1 MAGNNTLNQIDN
13 AMNQANK
20 QMEQTGQNAIENDL
34 SNSSSK
40 TRNFDNI
47 MNQNNSL
54 LSGSASQSS
63 FESDIA
69 SSGKGLGN
77 IIPPGYD
84 MLFKDSDSNDVNNY
98 GANIPNWNMSRF
110 GTIPMNS
117 QSNISNNTQN
127 GLGNL
132 SAYGWNKGIG
142 NNVNNN

>member
-1 MAGNNTLNQIDN
+1 MTGNTLNQVDN

-20 QMEQTGQNAIENDL
+20 KMEQDGQNSIENNLND
-34 SNSSSK
+34 SSSR

-54 LSGSASQSS
+54 LSGSANSS
-63 FESDIA
+63 NFESDIS

-84 MLFKDSDSNDVNNY
+84 MLFKDSGSNYVHNY
-98 GANIPNWNMSRF
+98 GANIPNGNMSKF

-117 QSNISNNTQN
+117 QSNISRNTQN

>member
-1 MAGNNTLNQIDN
+1 MAGNTLNEIDN
-13 AMNQANK
+13 AMNQASR
-20 QMEQTGQNAIENDL
+20 QMEQDGQSSIENDL
-34 SNSSSK
+34 NKSYSK
-40 TRNFDNI
+40 PRKFEDINNR
-47 MNQNNSL
+47 NNSI
-54 LSGSASQSS
+54 LSGSANSS
-63 FESDIA
+63 NFESNIA
-69 SSGKGLGN
+69 SGGKGLGN

-84 MLFKDSDSNDVNNY
+84 MLFKDSDSNYVNNY
-98 GANIPNWNMSRF
+98 GANIHNGNMSKF

>member
-1 MAGNNTLNQIDN
+1 MAGNTLNEIDN

-20 QMEQTGQNAIENDL
+20 QMEQTGQNAIENNL
-34 SNSSSK
+34 NNSSSK

-54 LSGSASQSS
+54 LSGSANSS
-63 FESDIA
+63 NFESDIA
-69 SSGKGLGN
+69 SNGKGLGN

-84 MLFKDSDSNDVNNY
+84 MSIKNDTSKIGNNSGINNFK
-98 GANIPNWNMSRF
+98 GNMSNF
-110 GTIPMNS
+110 NTISMNS
-117 QSNISNNTQN
+117 QSNISTNTQN

>member
-1 MAGNNTLNQIDN
+1 MAGNTLNEIDN

-34 SNSSSK
+34 NKSYSK

-54 LSGSASQSS
+54 LSGSANSS
-63 FESDIA
+63 NFESDIA
-69 SSGKGLGN
+69 SNGKGLGN

-84 MLFKDSDSNDVNNY
+84 MLVKDNNSNNSNNY
-98 GANIPNWNMSRF
+98 GINNSNDNMSNF
-110 GTIPMNS
+110 NTIPMNG
-117 QSNISNNTQN
+117 QGNQLSNEKSN

>member
-34 SNSSSK
+34 NKSYSK
-40 TRNFDNI
+40 PRNFEELN
-47 MNQNNSL
+47 NQNNSI
-54 LSGSASQSS
+54 LSGSANSS
-63 FESDIA
+63 NFESDIA
-69 SSGKGLGN
+69 SNSSGLGN
-77 IIPPGYD
+77 IITPGYD
-84 MLFKDSDSNDVNNY
+84 MLFKDNNSNNVNNY
-98 GANIPNWNMSRF
+98 GANIPNGSMSKF

>member
-1 MAGNNTLNQIDN
+1 MADNTLNQLDN
-13 AMNQANK
+13 EMNQINK
-20 QMEQTGQNAIENDL
+20 KMEQDGQNSIENDL
-34 SNSSSK
+34 NKSYSK
-40 TRNFDNI
+40 PRNFEELN
-47 MNQNNSL
+47 NKNNSL
-54 LSGSASQSS
+54 LSGSANSS
-63 FESDIA
+63 NFESDISA
-69 SSGKGLGN
+69 GGKGLGN

-98 GANIPNWNMSRF
+98 VANIPNWNMSKF

-117 QSNISNNTQN
+117 QSNISMNTQN

>member
-1 MAGNNTLNQIDN
+1 MADNTLNQLDN
-13 AMNQANK
+13 EMNQTNK
-20 QMEQTGQNAIENDL
+20 KMEQDVQNSIENDL
-34 SNSSSK
+34 NKSYSK
-40 TRNFDNI
+40 PRNFEELN
-47 MNQNNSL
+47 NKNNSI
-54 LSGSASQSS
+54 LSGSANSS
-63 FESDIA
+63 NFESDI
-69 SSGKGLGN
+69 SSGGKGLGN

-98 GANIPNWNMSRF
+98 GANIPNGNMSKF

>member
-13 AMNQANK
+13 ALNQANK

-54 LSGSASQSS
+54 LSGSANSS
-63 FESDIA
+63 NFDSNIA
-69 SSGKGLGN
+69 SSEKGLGN

-84 MLFKDSDSNDVNNY
+84 MLFKDNNSNNSNNY
-98 GANIPNWNMSRF
+98 GINNSNDNISNFN
-110 GTIPMNS
+110 TIPINS
-117 QSNISNNTQN
+117 QSNISKNTQN

>member
-1 MAGNNTLNQIDN
+1 MAGNTLNEIDN

-20 QMEQTGQNAIENDL
+20 QMEQTGQDAIENDL
-34 SNSSSK
+34 NKSYSK
-40 TRNFDNI
+40 PRNFEELN
-47 MNQNNSL
+47 NQNNSI
-54 LSGSASQSS
+54 LSGSANSS
-63 FESDIA
+63 NFESNIA
-69 SSGKGLGN
+69 SNSSGLGN

-84 MLFKDSDSNDVNNY
+84 MLFKDNNSNNVNNY
-98 GANIPNWNMSRF
+98 GSNIPNGNMSKF